1 MTRSRTQPGTQQS
14 ADSGPTAAGGVSAAR
29 AGAAGVRAGSAA
41 VSLVARQE
49 AIGACRTALA
59 GLRDV
64 LVAGTDKDLIAL
76 AGGLAEVRALAGAG
90 IAAITAEAETRG
102 LVAASQFASTAGWV
116 ADAAWQ
122 CRREAS
128 TIAKAAAL
136 MREAEYQVVADAVCA
151 GEIDMPSAVA
161 CGQQYANLA
170 PDLAEP
176 AKPVVLEHL
185 LDIAYD
191 HGPAAV
197 RRLADEILARYSDLG
212 SFEEQCER
220 RRRFI
225 TLSPGRHTDG
235 GMWDY
240 QLTVDS
246 EGRAILEAAIGP
258 GAAPKP
264 STITGCGET
273 PPSAPGGGFGGLQ
286 AAIRDSRPVG
296 RRRGEALID
305 ALRRSTAYSNHGQPP
320 VSPKAVLML
329 TMKYDDLTIRSTAR
343 RRLFGRNGLPDQS
356 SVSRSGNAASQSGHA
371 ASTGGRR
378 ETRQDT
384 HGHAEPTPRDA
395 HAPGSNSRTGP
406 EIPGAAVVL
415 GSRAAGELID
425 PASARRI
432 ACDAGIIPVVLGH
445 HGEVLDQGAM
455 ARCFTLAQVRAL
467 WRRDQHCTF
476 PGCDIPAA
484 WCDAHHLIHWAD
496 GGRTDLSNAALLC
509 ARHHTIVHRDQLSGC
524 ISASGPPPAKPP
536 SRGRDRRSQADSPAV
551 VTWNLHPDS
560 YHPPGPHHAD
570 QQLTA

>member
-1 MTRSRTQPGTQQS
+1 L
-14 ADSGPTAAGGVSAAR
+14 
-29 AGAAGVRAGSAA
+29 AA
-41 VSLVARQE
+41 VSLVARRE
-49 AIGACRTALA
+49 AIDGCRAALA

-76 AGGLAEVRALAGAG
+76 AGKLAELRALAGAG

-102 LVAASQFASTAGWV
+102 LVAASQFASTAAWV
-116 ADAAWQ
+116 ADAAWH

-128 TIAKAAAL
+128 TIAKVAAL
-136 MREAEYQVVADAVCA
+136 MRDTEYQIVTDAVCA
-151 GEIDMPSAVA
+151 GDIDMPSAVA

-185 LDIAYD
+185 LDIAHD

-197 RRLADEILARYSDLG
+197 RRLADEILARYSDQG

-240 QLTVDS
+240 QLTVDN

-258 GAAPKP
+258 GSAPKHC
-264 STITGCGET
+264 TITGCGEA
-273 PPSAPGGGFGGLQ
+273 PPSAPGGGLGGLQ
-286 AAIRDSRPVG
+286 AATRDVRPVG

-305 ALRRSTAYSNHGQPP
+305 ALRRSTAYSDHGQPSA
-320 VSPKAVLML
+320 SPKAVLML
-329 TMKYDDLTIRSTAR
+329 TMKYDDLTIRTTAR
-343 RRLFGRNGLPDQS
+343 RRLFGRNGLLDPAG
-356 SVSRSGNAASQSGHA
+356 VSHSGNTVSHSGNTVSHSGYAASGSGNAASGFGNA
-371 ASTGGRR
+371 ASGGCRR
-378 ETRQDT
+378 EAGHDT
-384 HGHAEPTPRDA
+384 HGHAARAPRDA
-395 HAPGSNSRTGP
+395 RMPGDDGRSGP

-415 GSRAAGELID
+415 GSRATGELID

-455 ARCFTLAQVRAL
+455 ERCFTLAQVRAL

-496 GGRTDLSNAALLC
+496 GGPTDLSNAALLC
-509 ARHHTIVHRDQLSGC
+509 ARHHTIVHRDQLAGYV
-524 ISASGPPPAKPP
+524 SASGPPPAAAHPLGRAR
-536 SRGRDRRSQADSPAV
+536 RGQTESPAV

-560 YHPPGPHHAD
+560 YRPPGSHHAD
-570 QQLTA
+570 EQLTA